1 MKIKKILTLVLGV
14 IMAMALIGCGSS
26 DSAGA
31 SGSSSQKVVVGENTS
46 SSSGDA
52 QQASGKKALVVYYSN
67 TGRTEQVAKDLAKA
81 KNADIMKIEADPEY
95 TEAALDYHNKD
106 SRVSVSKSVSA

>member
-1 MKIKKILTLVLGV
+1 M
-14 IMAMALIGCGSS
+14 
-26 DSAGA
+26 
-31 SGSSSQKVVVGENTS
+31 
-46 SSSGDA
+46 
-52 QQASGKKALVVYYSN
+52 YYSN

-95 TEAALDYHNKD
+95 TEADLDYHNKD